1 MTAAIAPA
9 RTNNPNGRPS
19 NAQLADRLERS
30 RLRNVLLAEE
40 LRALAVERQAL
51 GTEIGA
57 LSRRIDLAIRADRP
71 DVAMHVAGRLDALAS
86 SLTRRGA
93 A

>member
-19 NAQLADRLERS
+19 AAVLADRLERS
-30 RLRNVLLAEE
+30 RLRNAVLAEE
-40 LRALAVERQAL
+40 LRALAAERTAIAD
-51 GTEIGA
+51 EIGA
-57 LSRRIDLAIRADRP
+57 LSRRIDLSIRADRP
-71 DVAMHVAGRLDALAS
+71 DVAMHVAGRLDALAA

>member
-1 MTAAIAPA
+1 MTTALAPA

-19 NAQLADRLERS
+19 AAKLADRLERS
-30 RLRNVLLAEE
+30 RLRNVLLVEE
-40 LRALAVERQAL
+40 LRAVSREREQLAD
-51 GTEIGA
+51 EIGA
-57 LSRRIDLAIRADRP
+57 LSRRIALELRLGRP
-71 DVAMHVAGRLDALAS
+71 DVAMHVAGRLDALAA

>member
-1 MTAAIAPA
+1 MTTSVAQFA
-9 RTNNPNGRPS
+9 RTAGKGRQPI
-19 NAQLADRLERS
+19 AIERIRDLEDELAALAAERTDLAD
-30 RLRNVLLAEE
+30 
-40 LRALAVERQAL
+40 
-51 GTEIGA
+51 EIGV

-71 DVAMHVAGRLDALAS
+71 DVAMHVAGRLDALAA